1 MVLKAKITFIRDGR
15 LSGTTFDDVLYI
27 YSTTSPD
34 KFKLIFKP
42 QEYKTYRNEFYM
54 NTAETIRY
62 IHDFFQTL
70 QYDIDPFS
78 SIQVDTAIHPT
89 ILFHPSDFDNVTSRE
104 RIEKMITVTLRT
116 DVKRTDIE
124 VSQ

>member
-1 MVLKAKITFIRDGR
+1 MVLKTKITFIRDGR
-15 LSGTTFDDVLYI
+15 LTGTTSDDVLLI

-42 QEYKTYRNEFYM
+42 YEYKQYRNEFYM
-54 NTAETIRY
+54 NATETIRY

-78 SIQVDTAIHPT
+78 SIQVDTAIHPS
-89 ILFHPSDFDNVTSRE
+89 ILFHPSDFDNASSRE
-104 RIEKMITVTLRT
+104 RIEKMISTSLRT

>member
-1 MVLKAKITFIRDGR
+1 MVLKTKITFIRDGR
-15 LSGTTFDDVLYI
+15 LTGTTSDDVLLI

-42 QEYKTYRNEFYM
+42 YEYKQYRNEFYM
-54 NTAETIRY
+54 TITETIRY

-78 SIQVDTAIHPT
+78 SIQVDTAIHPS
-89 ILFHPSDFDNVTSRE
+89 ILFHPSDFDNASSRE
-104 RIEKMITVTLRT
+104 RIEKMISTSLRT